1 MLILYFVFIIYIL
14 TIEMKF
20 INWTKSTEEINLKKN
35 EPCLYFIGGVE
46 SNVFLLMLY
55 TFDFFMVNIKISI
68 GTSRMVTLYKNIQTF
83 FVDNSL

>member
-20 INWTKSTEEINLKKN
+20 INWTKSTGEINIKKN

-68 GTSRMVTLYKNIQTF
+68 GTSRMVIFYKNIKTF